1 MRRVALFFSIAVLTA
16 AALIGAAPAQAKATT
31 KNLTF
36 AVDLTSSG
44 TVLETLPGDIT
55 YGWNDLRGPTRWGK
69 QDASMRFLGSVDYV
83 SGTGPFGGLITITR
97 ADGVKLG
104 LSVSGWAT
112 SPSEDA
118 GTANAK
124 FHGTVTVIGGSG
136 PYAGATGVGTMR
148 GFRKAALGSPV
159 TLTFSLTVSVP
170 RK

>member
-1 MRRVALFFSIAVLTA
+1 MRRAALSFSIAVLTA

-44 TVLETLPGDIT
+44 TVLENLPGDIT

-170 RK
+170 RT

>member
-69 QDASMRFLGSVDYV
+69 QDASMRFLGSVNYV

-170 RK
+170 RT

>member
-1 MRRVALFFSIAVLTA
+1 MRRAALSFSIAVLTA

-136 PYAGATGVGTMR
+136 PYAGATGVGTMK

-170 RK
+170 RT